1 MPNPTIRSIAKEAS
15 VSDCTVSRALRGDR
29 RISLETRTR
38 VQALALKMGYRLNP
52 AVSSWM
58 AHVRST
64 KVNISYQ
71 GCLALLDFHTT
82 SQPLSSY
89 NTPRRQI
96 EGATRRAEELGY
108 QLEHF
113 PVYHGRWSP
122 ERLTQILESR
132 SIKGALIPV
141 SAALSKINFSFEPF
155 ALGAIGHRT
164 TSPPMHFT
172 SNDQYAT
179 MLIACEEMTRLGYK
193 RLGLILGSGTDQNV
207 EHRFSGAYLGWQQR
221 FPVSARLPI
230 LYYEPELVEKKL
242 ITWCRVHRPD
252 GILCFNINA
261 PVETPRTM
269 LERHFRVPE
278 DIALADLDL
287 SNRSADMAGVDQ
299 SHEMAGAAA
308 VDLVVGQLHQNEC
321 GIPKTARGVFIEG
334 TWRAGATAPP
344 RAVKTA

>member
-1 MPNPTIRSIAKEAS
+1 MPNPTIRMIAKVAS

-29 RISLETRTR
+29 RISMATRNR

-64 KVNISYQ
+64 KANISFQ

-82 SQPLSSY
+82 PQPLSSY
-89 NTPRRQI
+89 DTPRRQI

-108 QLEHF
+108 SLEHF
-113 PVYHGRWSP
+113 PVFHGRWSA

-141 SAALSKINFSFEPF
+141 SAALAKINFSFESF

-179 MLIACEEMTRLGYK
+179 MLIACEEMDRLGYK
-193 RLGLILGSGTDQNV
+193 RIGLIIGYGTDKNV
-207 EHRFSGAYLGWQQR
+207 EHRFSAAYLGWQQKLAAQ
-221 FPVSARLPI
+221 SRLPI
-230 LYYEPELVEKKL
+230 LYYEDELNEKKL
-242 ITWCRVHRPD
+242 VSWCRTNRPD

-261 PVETPRTM
+261 PTEKPRTM
-269 LERHFRVPE
+269 LERHFRIPE
-278 DIALADLDL
+278 DIALADLDW
-287 SNRSADMAGVDQ
+287 SNHAPDMAGVDQ
-299 SHEMAGAAA
+299 SHEIAGAAA
-308 VDLVVGQLHQNEC
+308 VDLVVGQLHNNEC

-334 TWRAGATAPP
+334 TWHPGATAPP
-344 RAVKTA
+344 RR

>member
-1 MPNPTIRSIAKEAS
+1 MPNPTIRSIAKEAA

-29 RISLETRTR
+29 SISVETRSR

-58 AHVRST
+58 AHVRSA
-64 KVNISYQ
+64 KVNISFQ

-89 NTPRRQI
+89 DTPRRQI

-113 PVYHGRWSP
+113 PVYHGKWSP

-141 SAALSKINFSFEPF
+141 SAALAKIHFSFEPF

-193 RLGLILGSGTDQNV
+193 RVGVILGSGTDKNV
-207 EHRFSGAYLGWQQR
+207 EYRFSGAYLGWQQR
-221 FPVSARLPI
+221 LQASQRLPI
-230 LYYEPELVEKKL
+230 HYYEHELVEKKL
-242 ITWCRVHRPD
+242 LSWCKTHRPD
-252 GILCFNINA
+252 GILCFNMNIS
-261 PVETPRTM
+261 PRSM
-269 LERHFRVPE
+269 LEKHYRIPE
-278 DIALADLDL
+278 DIGLADLDW
-287 SNRSADMAGVDQ
+287 SNRLADMAGVDQ

-308 VDLVVGQLHQNEC
+308 VDLVVEQLHHNEY

-334 TWRAGATAPP
+334 TWRPGPSAPP
-344 RAVKTA
+344 RT

>member
-1 MPNPTIRSIAKEAS
+1 
-15 VSDCTVSRALRGDR
+15 
-29 RISLETRTR
+29 
-38 VQALALKMGYRLNP
+38 MGYRLNP

-58 AHVRST
+58 AHVRSA
-64 KVNISYQ
+64 KVDISFQ

-89 NTPRRQI
+89 ETPRRQI

-113 PVYHGRWSP
+113 PVFHGKWSP

-141 SAALSKINFSFEPF
+141 SAALAKIHFSFEPF

-179 MLIACEEMTRLGYK
+179 MLMACEEMTRLGYK
-193 RLGLILGSGTDQNV
+193 RIGVILGSGTDSNV
-207 EHRFSGAYLGWQQR
+207 EYRFSSAYLGWQQKL
-221 FPVSARLPI
+221 PVSKRLPI
-230 LYYEPELVEKKL
+230 HYYDHELVEKKL
-242 ITWCRVHRPD
+242 IGWCRANRPD
-252 GILCFNINA
+252 GILCFNINGS
-261 PVETPRTM
+261 PREI
-269 LERHFRVPE
+269 LERYFKIPD
-278 DIALADLDL
+278 DIGIADLDW
-287 SNRSADMAGVDQ
+287 SNHFSDMAGVDQ

-308 VDLVVGQLHQNEC
+308 VDVVVEQLHHNEY

-334 TWRAGATAPP
+334 TWRPGASAPA
-344 RAVKTA
+344 RA

>member
-1 MPNPTIRSIAKEAS
+1 MPNPTIRSIAKEAG

-29 RISLETRTR
+29 KISLDTRNR
-38 VQALALKMGYRLNP
+38 IQVLALHMGYRLNP

-64 KVNISYQ
+64 KVNVSFQ

-82 SQPLSSY
+82 SEPLSSY
-89 NTPRRQI
+89 DTPRRQI

-113 PVYHGRWSP
+113 PVFQGRWSA

-132 SIKGALIPV
+132 SIKGAIIPV
-141 SAALSKINFSFEPF
+141 SAALSKINFSFEAF

-179 MLIACEEMTRLGYK
+179 MLIACEEMARLGYK
-193 RLGLILGSGTDQNV
+193 RIGVILGSGTDKNV
-207 EHRFSGAYLGWQQR
+207 ECRFSGAYLAWQQR
-221 FPVSARLPI
+221 LRLSSRLPI
-230 LYYEPELVEKKL
+230 FYYEHELVEKKL
-242 ITWCRVHRPD
+242 VSWCRTHRPD
-252 GILCFNINA
+252 GILCFNITSPLA
-261 PVETPRTM
+261 TPKEM
-269 LERHFRVPE
+269 LQKHFRIPE
-278 DIALADLDL
+278 DIGLADLDL
-287 SNRSADMAGVDQ
+287 SGQSPDLAGVDQ

-308 VDLVVGQLHQNEC
+308 VDLVVGQLHHNEF
-321 GIPKTARGVFIEG
+321 GIPKTARGIFIEG
-334 TWRAGATAPP
+334 TWRPGKTAPP
-344 RAVKTA
+344 RAS

>member
-1 MPNPTIRSIAKEAS
+1 MPYPTIRSIAKEAS

-38 VQALALKMGYRLNP
+38 VQALAMKMGYRLNP

-64 KVNISYQ
+64 KVNISFQ

-89 NTPRRQI
+89 PTPRRQI
-96 EGATRRAEELGY
+96 EGATLRAKELGY

-113 PVYHGRWSP
+113 PVYQGRLSP

-193 RLGLILGSGTDQNV
+193 RVGAVLGAGTDKNV
-207 EHRFSGAYLGWQQR
+207 EQRFSGAYLGWQQR
-221 FPVSARLPI
+221 IPAASRLPI
-230 LYYEPELVEKKL
+230 FFYDFELDEKKL
-242 ITWCRVHRPD
+242 LKWCRSQKPD
-252 GILCFNINA
+252 AILCFDINA
-261 PVETPRTM
+261 PTDSPRTI
-269 LERHFRVPE
+269 LERHFRIPE
-278 DIALADLDL
+278 DIALADLDW
-287 SNRSADMAGVDQ
+287 NDRSPGLAGVDQ
-299 SHEMAGAAA
+299 GHEMAGAAA

-334 TWRAGATAPP
+334 TWRPGATAPA
-344 RAVKTA
+344 RL